1 MSAGSLP
8 KCCGFI
14 TLSALVI
21 SAECMS
27 NANKSPKIAYSAIVM
42 EVKNDAESVSGTDH
56 DQQLISSS
64 AMLSSSSSSSLFLLL
79 LRSTKSHSRVC
90 RQWNMSATTYDN
102 DSQDQCYVEKTAWQH
117 SASISL
123 PS

>member
-1 MSAGSLP
+1 
-8 KCCGFI
+8 
-14 TLSALVI
+14 LSALVI

-27 NANKSPKIAYSAIVM
+27 NANKSPKIAYSAIVK

-64 AMLSSSSSSSLFLLL
+64 AMLSSSSSLFLLL